1 MRDNTDSR
9 HVVVHLDP
17 NGGWRYT
24 GGVNDNGDLKGK
36 STEDA
41 VDFRID
47 VVGPGYTIQ
56 DIELIGDTKGQLS
69 LDRVSDDTMLI
80 HDLNTM
86 EMSARYCVL
95 VRAQDGRVIR
105 CDPMIGN
112 EPRGR

>member
-1 MRDNTDSR
+1 MRDSDSR
-9 HVVVHLDP
+9 QVIVHIDP

-36 STEDA
+36 SNEDA
-41 VDFRID
+41 VGFRIV
-47 VVGPGYTIQ
+47 VVGAQYTIQ
-56 DIELIGDTKGQLS
+56 DIELIGDTRGQLS

>member
-1 MRDNTDSR
+1 MRDSDSR
-9 HVVVHLDP
+9 QVIVHIDP

-36 STEDA
+36 SNEDA
-41 VDFRID
+41 VDFRIV
-47 VVGPGYTIQ
+47 VVGAQYTIQ

-86 EMSARYCVL
+86 EMSAHYCVL

>member
-1 MRDNTDSR
+1 MRDSDSR
-9 HVVVHLDP
+9 QVIVHIDP

-36 STEDA
+36 SNEDA
-41 VDFRID
+41 VDFRIV
-47 VVGPGYTIQ
+47 VVGAQYTIQ
-56 DIELIGDTKGQLS
+56 DIELIGDTRGQLS

-86 EMSARYCVL
+86 EMSAHYCVL

>member
-1 MRDNTDSR
+1 MRDSDSR
-9 HVVVHLDP
+9 QVIVHIDP

-36 STEDA
+36 SNEGA
-41 VDFRID
+41 VDFRIV
-47 VVGPGYTIQ
+47 VVGAQYTIQ

-69 LDRVSDDTMLI
+69 LDHVSDDTMLI